1 MIEQVFTMTRGDDK
15 IIERLIADEHVNINH
30 MILNKEEGLPDH
42 DSNANVYMHV
52 LRGILSIT
60 LGEQEEKT
68 YEEGSIL
75 KIPEGIPMKVRN
87 HHQEQLE
94 LLVVKVPAPGK

>member
-1 MIEQVFTMTRGDDK
+1 MIEQVFTMSKGKDK
-15 IIERLIADEHVNINH
+15 LIERLIADEHVNINH
-30 MILNKEEGLPDH
+30 MILNKGEGLPDH

-52 LRGILSIT
+52 LRGTVSIIL
-60 LGEQEEKT
+60 GDQENKD
-68 YEEGSIL
+68 YPQGSIL

-87 HHQEQLE
+87 HHDEQLE